1 MNTQVI
7 NTTELATIIAALT
20 PVDTTGLTERSAVI
34 KTNAAVRAA
43 KASVQLVLDTNQAE
57 LAKGNV
63 VNLNGFGKFEVKDT
77 EARTGR
83 NPSSG
88 EALEIAASKR
98 LSFKTST
105 ALKAAIKG

>member
-1 MNTQVI
+1 MTTQVI

-20 PVDTTGLTERSAVI
+20 PVDTTGLTERAAVI

-43 KASVQLVLDTNQAE
+43 KANVQLVLDTIQAE

-83 NPSSG
+83 NPSNG

-98 LSFKTST
+98 LAFKTAT
-105 ALKAAIKG
+105 ALKATIKG